1 MDQQKRINITPIINI
16 KSNIKALGWILI
28 FVFGCVFLYS
38 AFSIAGGVL
47 VQIYQ
52 PVELHADDPHAQ
64 EFSDIFNLILNVYLV
79 ALLISIFMIVA
90 GKSILKYKLWSVYLF
105 HFVSIIIVLGILI
118 GIVYMYF
125 EFIDKSTTYQRMA
138 ISETSSRFSDMMIKL
153 QFIFY
158 GTFGLFIAWVMTRMN
173 LLLIRKDYRK
183 YFK

>member
-38 AFSIAGGVL
+38 ALSLTGGIL
-47 VQIYQ
+47 VQKFQ
-52 PVELHADDPHAQ
+52 PIELPANDPHAQ
-64 EFSDIFNLILNVYLV
+64 EFSDILNLILNVYLI

-90 GKSILKYKLWSVYLF
+90 GKSILQYKLWSVYVF
-105 HFVSIIIVLGILI
+105 HFFSLVIAVGILI

-125 EFIDKSTTYQRMA
+125 EFIGKSTTYQRMA
-138 ISETSSRFSDMMIKL
+138 ISESNSRFSDMMIKL
-153 QFIFY
+153 QFISY
-158 GTFGLFIAWVMTRMN
+158 GTFGLFIAWVTTRMN
-173 LLLIRKDYRK
+173 LLLMRKEYRK